1 MRFNADRLAALAG
14 VVGSGD
20 SKMLTEGNRS
30 LHDDPGM
37 EGEAEHRFGKGQ
49 LAEDDSY
56 MDEAEHEEAEDADEG
71 RHLDEADEADEAD
84 EDDEVVEIDEA
95 MLRREI
101 LRMKKQKAQ
110 AIAEN
115 KFRKA
120 VRAEIREMFGRDV
133 YNDSDWVYGNNKPS
147 RSKRGQVAMGAL
159 GIGFKK

>member
-71 RHLDEADEADEAD
+71 ARQALAEQREHPDEKDAQVHDQHLVGVHGRQ
-84 EDDEVVEIDEA
+84 VVV
-95 MLRREI
+95 
-101 LRMKKQKAQ
+101 K
-110 AIAEN
+110 
-115 KFRKA
+115 
-120 VRAEIREMFGRDV
+120 
-133 YNDSDWVYGNNKPS
+133 
-147 RSKRGQVAMGAL
+147 
-159 GIGFKK
+159 